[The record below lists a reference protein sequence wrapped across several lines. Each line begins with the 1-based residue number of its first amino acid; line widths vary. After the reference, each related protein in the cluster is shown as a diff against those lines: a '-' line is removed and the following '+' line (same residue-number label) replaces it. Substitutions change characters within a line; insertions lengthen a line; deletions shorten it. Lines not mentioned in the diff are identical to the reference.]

1 MRHRTLVSGLTAF
14 VLFAAVAGRAAQK
27 PQPAVLDDGRLQKSW
42 FGGDFEFRETDDID
56 YLWVKP
62 GFTLDGRSLHFAEWP
77 QPEFIGPD
85 GASRDTKDKRLA
97 QDMAREMAD
106 VFAVGFSNAFG
117 SRLKVS
123 QSEGDVLVEGRI
135 VDCTT
140 GSTAAKVFVGF
151 GAGSG
156 ATTIDLRFKDA
167 ASGELLMAIHHRV
180 VSGTTWSTTDSKFV
194 DWVDETAELL
204 AKKGAETVYKK
215 GDRVNE

>member
-1 MRHRTLVSGLTAF
+1 MRQPALVSTLI
-14 VLFAAVAGRAAQK
+14 AVFILAPVASQAGSK

-85 GASRDTKDKRLA
+85 GASRDAKDKRLG
-97 QDMAREMAD
+97 QDMSREMAD
-106 VFAVGFSNAFG
+106 VFAVAFSNAFG

-156 ATTIDLRFKDA
+156 ATTIDVRFKDA

>member
-1 MRHRTLVSGLTAF
+1 MRMRSLLAVSLA
-14 VLFAAVAGRAAQK
+14 LLLAAASVRAASK
-27 PQPAVLDDGRLQKSW
+27 PQPSVLDDGRLQKSW
-42 FGGDFEFRETDDID
+42 FGADLEFRETDDID

-62 GFTLDGRSLHFAEWP
+62 GFALDQHKLHFAPWP
-77 QPEFIGPD
+77 PPEFVGPD
-85 GASRDTKDKRLA
+85 ASSRDTKDKRLA
-97 QDMAREMAD
+97 QDMAREMSD

-117 SRLKVS
+117 PRLEVS

-167 ASGELLMAIHHRV
+167 ASGDLLMALHHRV

-204 AKKGAETVYKK
+204 AKKGAEMLYKK

>member
-1 MRHRTLVSGLTAF
+1 MRHRTLVTGFTA
-14 VLFAAVAGRAAQK
+14 VLFLTAVAGRAAQK
-27 PQPAVLDDGRLQKSW
+27 PQPAVLDDGRLLKSW

-62 GFTLDGRSLHFAEWP
+62 GFALDQHTLHFAAWP
-77 QPEFIGPD
+77 APEFLGED
-85 GASRDTKDKRLA
+85 ASGRDTKDMRLA

-117 SRLKVS
+117 SRLQVS
-123 QSEGDVLVEGRI
+123 QSEGDILVEGRI

-156 ATTIDLRFKDA
+156 ATTIDVRFKDA
-167 ASGELLMAIHHRV
+167 ASGELLMAMHHRV

-204 AKKGAETVYKK
+204 AKRGAESVYKK